1 MRLGTYAG
9 GVGSRGVVMIAQ
21 GWAGAL
27 LLTTTAVVTIALP
40 SHAQRAG
47 DGFLFQQPHGSWT
60 LRGGF
65 ARPIGNSDVFTF
77 VTDELTLDRS
87 DFGSPTFGT
96 SLGFRLSD
104 RNELMFDFTYA
115 SVTQSSEFRDWVDQ
129 NDLPI
134 QQKTSLRRIPI
145 TVGLR
150 HYLTAP
156 GRAIG
161 QFAWIPARRALYVA
175 AGVGMMEYKFHQ
187 SGDFIDFNTLN
198 VFHDEFESQGWTP
211 TVHAAAGLDQTLG
224 NFTMLNIEARY
235 VWAHG
240 SMGADFV
247 GFGWMDLSGPSV
259 TAGLTFR
266 LF

>member
-1 MRLGTYAG
+1 M
-9 GVGSRGVVMIAQ
+9 
-21 GWAGAL
+21 
-27 LLTTTAVVTIALP
+27 LLTGTAIIAIASP

-47 DGFLFQQPHGSWT
+47 DGFLFQRPNGSWT

-65 ARPIGNSDVFTF
+65 AQPTANSDVFMF
-77 VTDELTLDRS
+77 VTDQLTLDRS

-96 SLGFRLSD
+96 SLGFRLSE
-104 RNELMFDFTYA
+104 RNELMFDITYA
-115 SVTQSSEFRDWVDQ
+115 RVTQSSEFRDWVDQ

-150 HYLTAP
+150 HYLTSP

-198 VFHDEFESQGWTP
+198 VFHDEFASQGWTS
-211 TVHAAAGLDQTLG
+211 TMHAAVGLDMTLG
-224 NFTMLNIEARY
+224 NFTMLNLEARY

-240 SMGADFV
+240 SMGADWV
-247 GFGWMDLSGPSV
+247 GFNRMDLSGPSV